1 VSVPV
6 ASEPAGIVIVTV
18 PLLSAVA
25 AEVYPPPLSTTVPV
39 GVGLPLPPLTATVTA
54 RLCAVV
60 MLDAAG
66 VTVTVGIVFVGV
78 FTVTAAAP
86 DALLYVVELAVSG
99 VYVAVSASV
108 PVASEPAG
116 IVIVTVPLLSA
127 VAAEV

>member
-1 VSVPV
+1 
-6 ASEPAGIVIVTV
+6 
-18 PLLSAVA
+18 
-25 AEVYPPPLSTTVPV
+25 
-39 GVGLPLPPLTATVTA
+39 
-54 RLCAVV
+54 